1 MPEEMK
7 NIEHQIWDI
16 PSGSSAAKDPFQF
29 CLMKCLGEGDATSGD
44 LDLWGSLSTGV
55 DKLPQRSGDG
65 PVWTNYPRGQEMA
78 PEVRRSQEIK
88 R

>member
-7 NIEHQIWDI
+7 NIGHQIWDS

-29 CLMKCLGEGDATSGD
+29 CLMKCLGEGDATSGVVCPH
-44 LDLWGSLSTGV
+44 LG
-55 DKLPQRSGDG
+55 
-65 PVWTNYPRGQEMA
+65 TNYPRG
-78 PEVRRSQEIK
+78 RWSRSGDLK